1 MKEFHDK
8 YIKKFIIDLIDGDSN
23 DSIEYRVESAI
34 STRCN
39 NLLESSDININDQP
53 NAENKLKNLVF
64 LEMNLRYISIVD
76 VDSIRCLEKLISNIS
91 LKINKD
97 NQNQSNKSLAKFR
110 HDALTK
116 IDSNMDLQS
125 PFHREI
131 DFQIKEIESIFA
143 ESNKLVDKKSILQE
157 KHNKDLNKKEEAQK
171 TLKAQCG
178 FLNKMARD
186 YVYGIETESD
196 GIIEQHKDED
206 NFYKIFPQEFFVYNE
221 YRPQLKDSAKN
232 EVFVYILAEIFNNSI
247 KNRNTWTNIQSGKIS
262 RYIRDQINDNTD
274 TLGIN
279 AAVGDAS
286 KEIGFS
292 YEKSVFNI
300 PPLEQIHTYSL
311 HL

>member
-1 MKEFHDK
+1 
-8 YIKKFIIDLIDGDSN
+8 
-23 DSIEYRVESAI
+23 
-34 STRCN
+34 
-39 NLLESSDININDQP
+39 
-53 NAENKLKNLVF
+53 
-64 LEMNLRYISIVD
+64 
-76 VDSIRCLEKLISNIS
+76 
-91 LKINKD
+91 
-97 NQNQSNKSLAKFR
+97 
-110 HDALTK
+110 
-116 IDSNMDLQS
+116 
-125 PFHREI
+125 
-131 DFQIKEIESIFA
+131 
-143 ESNKLVDKKSILQE
+143 
-157 KHNKDLNKKEEAQK
+157 
-171 TLKAQCG
+171 
-178 FLNKMARD
+178 MARD